1 MTAPNE
7 TWKPVP
13 GYEMKY
19 HVSDL
24 GRVRSLPRWDGRRNM
39 SGKVLSPGGS
49 KSGHETV
56 ALGKGNSKTVHSLVL
71 LAFIGPRP
79 EGADILHGNHVH
91 WDNRLCN
98 IRYTPRE
105 VKEKGTICPK
115 CGKPL
120 TIGVE
125 NRVVDLSEKILEKKD
140 LLFLER
146 RRYLR

>member
-79 EGADILHGNHVH
+79 EGADILHGNHVP

-98 IRYTPRE
+98 IRYGTRSENLKMDYAVGMRTVPKAFIESMNGKR
-105 VKEKGTICPK
+105 KG
-115 CGKPL
+115 
-120 TIGVE
+120 VM
-125 NRVVDLSEKILEKKD
+125 
-140 LLFLER
+140 
-146 RRYLR
+146 